1 MKEFREPTKLT
12 EVQFDETYGGTA
24 NDSPLHLSA
33 DQLSTLNVHYLW
45 TQAKT
50 TAARTGC

>member
-33 DQLSTLNVHYLW
+33 DQLSTPQRPLPLD
-45 TQAKT
+45 
-50 TAARTGC
+50 TGEDDSGQD